1 MGFVPAPDVAT
12 LPQHYG
18 RSFVVSGWDLMLSL
32 LLFGTDILQGRR
44 SVLYKYSFQG
54 LVTANIQDF
63 LFWMST
69 LNFARALGCL
79 RVSSEPVF
87 TGIHMHTCTYAMPID
102 RKEHSV

>member
-1 MGFVPAPDVAT
+1 MVFGPHFSLGGVCPSSRCCYPTPA
-12 LPQHYG
+12 LWQ
-18 RSFVVSGWDLMLSL
+18 
-32 LLFGTDILQGRR
+32 ILQGRR